1 MATDHE
7 LVKASYGRCC
17 LSTGFFDDFY
27 ASFTASSP
35 VIRDKFKHT
44 DMTKQKGL
52 LREGITFMIL
62 FAGGSA
68 MAANKINTLGQ
79 SHAKTR
85 LDIAPNLYPLWI
97 DALVATAGKHDKQW
111 TPELATAW
119 KRTMAKGIEVM
130 KGMYEGGPAKR

>member
-17 LSTGFFDDFY
+17 LAPGFFDSFY
-27 ASFTASSP
+27 ATFVASSP
-35 VIRDKFKHT
+35 VVRDKFRKT
-44 DMTKQKGL
+44 DMARQKGL

-68 MAANKINTLGQ
+68 MAAGKIKALGE

-85 LDIAPNLYPLWI
+85 LDIAPALYPLWI
-97 DALVATAGKHDKQW
+97 DSLLIAVAKHDPQHTK
-111 TPELATAW
+111 EMDDAW
-119 KRTMAKGIEVM
+119 RRTMAKGIGVM
-130 KGMYEGGPAKR
+130 QSMYESKPAK